1 MDLLAPTHFLPPMV
15 VILIIFARYSLAK
28 RQRRE
33 KLEVIFADTNEAD
46 LPNRKNK
53 IAQR

>member
-1 MDLLAPTHFLPPMV
+1 MV
-15 VILIIFARYSLAK
+15 VILVIFVRYSLAK

-46 LPNRKNK
+46 LPNRRNK